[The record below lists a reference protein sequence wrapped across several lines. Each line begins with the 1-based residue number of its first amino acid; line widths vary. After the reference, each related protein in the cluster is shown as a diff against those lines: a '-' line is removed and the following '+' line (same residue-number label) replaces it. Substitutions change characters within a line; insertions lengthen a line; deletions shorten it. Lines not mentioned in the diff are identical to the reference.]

1 MHATYTQLWN
11 IAVAYISEILVT
23 FTNIFF
29 HKWELNFS
37 MSVMLV
43 KDIQPCIACVL
54 FMWQQIVIR
63 QCHVYTDPWEA
74 S

>member
-11 IAVAYISEILVT
+11 IAMAYISEILVT

-29 HKWELNFS
+29 SKWELNFS
-37 MSVMLV
+37 MNVMLV
-43 KDIQPCIACVL
+43 KDIQSCIACIL
-54 FMWQQIVIR
+54 FMQQQIVIR
-63 QCHVYTDPWEA
+63 QRHVYTDPWEA